1 MFARSVGAA
10 GGTALLGEAVLPLT
24 ALLTSGSAPVTAA
37 VVAAANVGDTADNM
51 DHAAGKACIRNDS
64 SKPPGPLLTGT
75 ARRPSS
81 VCF

>member
-37 VVAAANVGDTADNM
+37 VVAAADVGDAADDT
-51 DHAAGKACIRNDS
+51 DHAAGKAC
-64 SKPPGPLLTGT
+64 TEMT
-75 ARRPSS
+75 HPSPQDHS
-81 VCF
+81 